1 MSRYGFNGPFVRS
14 GAVASAQPLELEIVL
29 RPSIYLTL
37 LLGALGFPLARA
49 QTPSPLQEWQYEG
62 GIVLQHLFEPNL
74 PDWQFTLGPSAITQ
88 PVYEGASAYRV
99 WGAPTIDIRYK
110 DLAFFSLGE
119 GLGVNFLRGRYYRVG
134 VSFGFDLGRRVP
146 DDYAN
151 LHGLGDISVAPFV
164 KLFGSY
170 VVSKDFPMVIR
181 IDVRQIFAGG
191 ANGALADLDAYMPLP
206 GSSKTLFMFAGPSIT
221 WANHRY
227 VQKVFGV
234 TLEQSIASGDPIFD
248 VHGGTH
254 AIGLG
259 FSGTKVLTEH
269 WLLNTNAAIS
279 YLQGSAAHSPI
290 TETHLQRALAV
301 SVTYNW

>member
-1 MSRYGFNGPFVRS
+1 MQRTGGRT
-14 GAVASAQPLELEIVL
+14 QPSELDIVL
-29 RPSIYLTL
+29 RPLIICLIL
-37 LLGALGFPLARA
+37 LLGALGSPSTRA
-49 QTPSPLQEWQYEG
+49 QTPSPLQEWQYSG
-62 GIVLQHLFEPNL
+62 GIILEELFKPNL
-74 PDWQFTLGPSAITQ
+74 PDWRFNVGPSAVVQ
-88 PVYEGASAYRV
+88 PVYEGARAYRV

-110 DLAFFSLGE
+110 NLAFLSLGE
-119 GLGVNFLRGRYYRVG
+119 GLGVNFLHGPYYRVG
-134 VSFGFDLGRRVP
+134 VSVGFDLGRRVP
-146 DDYAN
+146 DDYPN

-181 IDVRQIFAGG
+181 MDVRQIIFGG
-191 ANGALADLDAYMPLP
+191 AGGALADLEAYLPLP
-206 GSSKTLFMFAGPSIT
+206 GSSKSLFMFAGPAIT

-234 TLEQSIASGDPIFD
+234 TLAQSIASGDPVFD

-254 AIGLG
+254 SIGLG
-259 FSGTKVLTEH
+259 FNGTKMLTEH
-269 WLLNTNAAIS
+269 WLLNGNAAIS

-290 TETHLQRALAV
+290 TEARVQRALAL

>member
-1 MSRYGFNGPFVRS
+1 M
-14 GAVASAQPLELEIVL
+14 L
-29 RPSIYLTL
+29 RPLIYPAL
-37 LLGALGFPLARA
+37 LLGGLASSLARA

-62 GIVLQHLFEPNL
+62 GVVLQHLFEPNL
-74 PDWQFTLGPSAITQ
+74 PDWQYTVGPSAITQ
-88 PVYEGASAYRV
+88 PVYEGARAYRV
-99 WGAPTIDIRYK
+99 YGAPTIDIRYK

-119 GLGVNFLRGRYYRVG
+119 GLGVNFLRDPFYRVG
-134 VSFGFDLGRRVP
+134 VSLGFDLGRRVP
-146 DDYAN
+146 DDYPN

-170 VVSKDFPMVIR
+170 VLSKNFPMVIR

-191 ANGALADLDAYMPLP
+191 ANGTLGDLEAYIPLP

-234 TLEQSIASGDPIFD
+234 NLEQSIASGDPIFD

-254 AIGLG
+254 AVGLG
-259 FSGTKVLTEH
+259 FSGTKVLTGH
-269 WLLNTNAAIS
+269 WFLNANAAIS
-279 YLQGSAAHSPI
+279 YLQGSAAHSPV
-290 TETHLQRALAV
+290 TETHLQRALAL
-301 SVTYNW
+301 SVNYRW

>member
-1 MSRYGFNGPFVRS
+1 
-14 GAVASAQPLELEIVL
+14 VL
-29 RPSIYLTL
+29 RPLMFLAL
-37 LLGALGFPLARA
+37 LLGALGSPLAQA
-49 QTPSPLQEWQYEG
+49 QTPSPLQEWQYSG
-62 GIVLQHLFEPNL
+62 GVVLEHLFEPNL
-74 PDWQFTLGPSAITQ
+74 PDWQFTVGPSAITQ

-134 VSFGFDLGRRVP
+134 VSLGFDLGRRVP
-146 DDYAN
+146 DDYPN

-164 KLFGSY
+164 KLYGSY

-191 ANGALADLDAYMPLP
+191 ANGALADFEAYMPLP

-234 TLEQSIASGDPIFD
+234 TMTQSIASGDPIFD

-259 FSGTKVLTEH
+259 FNGTKMLTDH
-269 WLLNTNAAIS
+269 WLLNANAAIS

-290 TETHLQRALAV
+290 TETHLQRALAL
-301 SVTYNW
+301 SVTYRW